1 MKVIVFEEDGFVCVT
16 TPAPGCGMTI
26 EEVAQKDVP
35 SLIVFEDSAI
45 DEQGYVVALRQ
56 ERSRPYL
63 IIDDSQLP
71 DRQFR
76 DRWVIQDG
84 KVVVKD
90 EVENS

>member
-16 TPAPGCGMTI
+16 TPAPDCGMTI

-76 DRWVIQDG
+76 DRWTIQDG
-84 KVVVKD
+84 KVIIKD
-90 EVENS
+90 EVES